1 MANLGSTE
9 TQLSEAFQRVRQR
22 WEATKEI
29 WNDTVSQDFEQN
41 YWSSLEHQTQATLA
55 EMSRLAEI
63 ISQAHRS
70 VSDD

>member
-1 MANLGSTE
+1 MANLGTTQS
-9 TQLSEAFQRVRQR
+9 QLSEAFQRLRQH
-22 WEATKEI
+22 WEATKDV
-29 WNDTVSQDFEQN
+29 WNDKVSQDFEKN
-41 YWSSLEHQTQATLA
+41 YWSPLEHQAQTTLA